1 MEWIQNV
8 EEARM
13 HVEEILKNEVDT
25 EEAGIEMDAEK
36 EQDIL
41 DCLDEGEDEDP
52 LYHHLNPEGFLDNPC
67 PINSNKLCKQLQLEE
82 KEVLETRTQKLDG
95 DQRKGVDMAIEFARD
110 TIKASKHP
118 NKAPKA
124 PKLIITGGAGAG
136 KSTVINVLSQWFHR
150 ILQKPG
156 DDPDCPCIMKT
167 ATSGAL
173 VQQVC

>member
-1 MEWIQNV
+1 MKKIKSAKALRFYKAKNDRDSSRFYLHELMLYRSFNKERYSEWCNDGRICIDEYLKHDNHIQKVKGQVMEWIQNV

-13 HVEEILKNEVDT
+13 HMEEILKNEVDT

-82 KEVLETRTQKLDG
+82 KEVVETRT
-95 DQRKGVDMAIEFARD
+95 
-110 TIKASKHP
+110 
-118 NKAPKA
+118 
-124 PKLIITGGAGAG
+124 
-136 KSTVINVLSQWFHR
+136 
-150 ILQKPG
+150 
-156 DDPDCPCIMKT
+156 
-167 ATSGAL
+167 
-173 VQQVC
+173 